1 MTDTTPVDD
10 YEIDYET
17 GKFTAFRKIVNYQG
31 SSIEQFRP
39 GFFVVRLRNPD
50 GGETSI
56 YLRGEVSG
64 VDRTVVQ
71 QWPYGDPH
79 SLGAQDMWGPVVRKD
94 IGGVAVVGGELAA
107 IDERGRSQGTLVAEV
122 EVGEPAPF
130 RVITGLA
137 DAPAV
142 YTKAPRPPSEHDTR
156 LDVVNTDSPPPHDEV

>member
-1 MTDTTPVDD
+1 MTDTTQVDD
-10 YEIDYET
+10 YEINYET
-17 GKFTAFRKIVNYQG
+17 GKFTAFRKIVNFQG

-39 GFFVVRLRNPD
+39 GFFVVSLRNPD

-79 SLGAQDMWGPVVRKD
+79 SFSPQDISGSHV
-94 IGGVAVVGGELAA
+94 
-107 IDERGRSQGTLVAEV
+107 RSQGTLVAEV
-122 EVGEPAPF
+122 EIGEPAPF

-156 LDVVNTDSPPPHDEV
+156 LDVVNTDSPPPRDEV

>member
-1 MTDTTPVDD
+1 MPDTTPVADFD
-10 YEIDYET
+10 CDEFGRIT
-17 GKFTAFRKIVNYQG
+17 VFRKVVNYQG
-31 SSIEQFRP
+31 ASVEEVRP
-39 GFFVVRLRNPD
+39 GMIRVCLPTPD
-50 GGETSI
+50 GGEDIIVINGAAASI
-56 YLRGEVSG
+56 YGHRMQ
-64 VDRTVVQ
+64 T
-71 QWPYGDPH
+71 WT
-79 SLGAQDMWGPVVRKD
+79 
-94 IGGVAVVGGELAA
+94 GGVTVVGGDLAA